1 MRALQITAKYQELIE
16 QFLLRPIHSE
26 MHFEKAVKVMKSL
39 AWRQNL
45 TADEED
51 YLSVLGGLI
60 AEYEK
65 HQKEPSAEMSPAEA
79 LEYLMDINGLNQSD
93 LAPIVGYKSNLSA
106 FLAGK
111 RGLSKAVALKLAE
124 RFKVSPAIF
133 LG

>member
-1 MRALQITAKYQELIE
+1 
-16 QFLLRPIHSE
+16 
-26 MHFEKAVKVMKSL
+26 
-39 AWRQNL
+39 
-45 TADEED
+45 
-51 YLSVLGGLI
+51 
-60 AEYEK
+60 
-65 HQKEPSAEMSPAEA
+65 
-79 LEYLMDINGLNQSD
+79 MDINGLNQSD